1 MKTTKIYGRPV
12 VLLQCHDI
20 SSDREEG
27 GDEASTLR
35 RQIMSLL
42 SKLLLNET
50 ALTISQSGS
59 CFFLFF
65 YSLCCAE
72 LHWAW

>member
-1 MKTTKIYGRPV
+1 MAD
-12 VLLQCHDI
+12 LLFCYNAMTF
-20 SSDREEG
+20 RLTEEG

-50 ALTISQSGS
+50 A
-59 CFFLFF
+59 
-65 YSLCCAE
+65 
-72 LHWAW
+72 